1 MLKHF
6 QIMYSSD
13 SDHMNKTVFLLDC
26 KVTWNH
32 WWKRYGST

>member
-1 MLKHF
+1 
-6 QIMYSSD
+6 
-13 SDHMNKTVFLLDC
+13 MNKTVFLLDC